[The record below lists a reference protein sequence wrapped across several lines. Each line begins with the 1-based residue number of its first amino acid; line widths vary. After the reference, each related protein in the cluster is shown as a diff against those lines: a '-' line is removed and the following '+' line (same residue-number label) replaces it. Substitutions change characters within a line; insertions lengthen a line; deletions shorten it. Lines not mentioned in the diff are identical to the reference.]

1 MSPGGTGSTVQLRCP
16 TVEYDGERLIPGI
29 PGLQRLEVEHLGR
42 YRWAVQ
48 FAAGRKVIDAG
59 SGMGYGAALLAQ
71 TATSVLGV
79 DVHEEAVEEAK
90 ALYGS
95 SPQLDFMTAD
105 LQAAD
110 LSLPPA
116 DLIVMFEVIEHLH
129 RPAVFLDCAA
139 RSLGDQGLLLLSTP
153 NFERFSRT
161 LEKHNP
167 HHHAD
172 YRTDDLERILTP
184 HFRHVRIEPQFVWLA
199 SAIGQSDG
207 PFEQPGSGPSDSMFL
222 VAMCSQSPLP
232 PSRPA
237 TYVDHDRI
245 THLLSER
252 LRRMEESRDK
262 LHEHATELQARHDTI
277 RREHRDAQQQLIQ
290 VRSHLEEAM
299 SERDRAVANAKALNS
314 EKATIRRSLDKTQR
328 DLDRLRSRRAV
339 RLSLSMAALFR
350 PVFRAVRRIRSPRKP
365 SDNSSSTESSER
377 SRGRTVTS
385 RLAALRKARPDRG
398 RVEGPLVSLIVP
410 TRDGRHHLERLFP
423 ALATNTSYRSFEVIV
438 VDNGSVDG
446 SVEYVKGDWPFP
458 VQLIRNEVNR
468 SFSEAN
474 NQGVVA
480 ARGDLILLL
489 NNDTE
494 PVNPGWLGSMVDE
507 LTASEDT
514 LAVGALLIYSK
525 RTRDDAEATHPPL
538 SVQHRGIG
546 FIWRDGSPR
555 AVNLGAGE
563 DPTNPSL
570 VDSVTVP
577 AATAA
582 CLLTRKA
589 TYEEVGGLDEGYVYG
604 TEDVDFCLKL
614 RKRGGIIRMCGGAA
628 LLHHEFG
635 TQDELSRDIKRI
647 NRMGNAQRFAEKWA
661 PRLARSMREDG
672 FSQKRAWIQ
681 SSGKKVAI
689 TLTEDDPTAGWGD
702 WYTAHELGDAMSR
715 LGWEVVYA
723 ERFQDRWYELADDV
737 NLVISLLDGYDVRR
751 APAGA
756 VTIAWIRNWLERW
769 MESPWFDRFDEVTV
783 SSTPAAD
790 YLDEQLGYRPV
801 VLPLATNPERFVPGP
816 ATPTFSSDFTFTGNH
831 WGQNRK
837 LLDDL
842 LLRPGERFMIFGKG
856 WDTSPRAQ
864 RYWRGHLEY
873 DQLSLAYQSA
883 SVVLDDTAGPTLPF
897 GFVNARVFDA
907 LAAGALV
914 ITDNVAGSR
923 DVFEGELPAYRDRSE
938 LRALMDEYTRDP
950 TQREALAKRL
960 RDKVLASHTYDHRA
974 RTFTDLAARVV
985 GRPRVALKI
994 GPPSWDVAEA
1004 WGDTHF
1010 ARHFATALGG
1020 LGFSTA
1026 IHVLPEWDRP
1036 DKQDSD
1042 IVVHLRGLTPYVP
1055 KPAHTN
1061 VLWII
1066 SHPDDVSAEECER
1079 YDLVLVASPAHADE
1093 LRTRVSVPVHVL
1105 LQATDI
1111 ARFNPD
1117 VPPVDTSHDLLFVGN
1132 SRGHDR
1138 HGVRWAIDAGLPLT
1152 VYGGDW
1158 DDRLDPAVVRGRV
1171 PNQDLPALY
1180 RSASILLNDHWE
1192 DMRQRGF
1199 VSNRIFDALA
1209 CGAFVISD
1217 DVAGLEALFGGAVPT
1232 YANQEELEE
1241 LVARYLDDEPARRD
1255 LAERGMAI
1263 VRTQHSFQARAHEF
1277 VELIQ
1282 PLVAG
1287 RSAEIEPGRALRLE
1301 PTRHPATKMPA

>member
-1 MSPGGTGSTVQLRCP
+1 
-16 TVEYDGERLIPGI
+16 VEYDGERLIPGI

-48 FAAGRKVIDAG
+48 FAGGRKVIDAG

-71 TATSVLGV
+71 TAASVLGV
-79 DVHEEAVEEAK
+79 DVHKEAVEEAK

-95 SPQLDFMTAD
+95 SARLDFITAD
-105 LQAAD
+105 LEAAD

-139 RSLGDQGLLLLSTP
+139 RSLGDQGVLLLSTP

-172 YRTDDLERILTP
+172 YRTDDLERILTS
-184 HFRHVRIEPQFVWLA
+184 HFRHVRVEPQYVWLA
-199 SAIGQSDG
+199 SAIGQPDG
-207 PFEQPGSGPSDSMFL
+207 PFERPGSGPSDSMFL

-232 PSRPA
+232 PSQPA

-252 LRRMEESRDK
+252 LRRMEESRDT
-262 LHEHATELQARHDTI
+262 LREQNTELQARYETI
-277 RREHRDAQQQLIQ
+277 RREHRDARQQLSEVGAQ
-290 VRSHLEEAM
+290 LEAATA
-299 SERDRAVANAKALNS
+299 ERDRAIAGVKALES
-314 EKATIRRSLDKTQR
+314 KTGTIRRSLDKAQR

-339 RLSLSMAALFR
+339 RLSLSAAALFR
-350 PVFRAVRRIRSPRKP
+350 PVFRAVRRIRNRPKP
-365 SDNSSSTESSER
+365 THDAASTESSER
-377 SRGRTVTS
+377 SQGRS
-385 RLAALRKARPDRG
+385 AAGRLATVRKARPDRG
-398 RVEGPLVSLIVP
+398 RVDGPLVSLIVP
-410 TRDGRHHLERLFP
+410 TRDGLHHLERLFP
-423 ALATNTSYRSFEVIV
+423 ALTTNTTYRSFEVIV

-446 SVEYVKGDWPFP
+446 SLDYVKGDWPFP
-458 VQLIRNEVNR
+458 VQVIRNEVNR

-474 NQGVVA
+474 NQGVAA

-494 PVNPGWLGSMVDE
+494 PVNAGWLGSMVDE

-525 RTRDDAEATHPPL
+525 RTRDDAEATHPPF

-555 AVNLGAGE
+555 AVNLGGGE

-570 VDSVTVP
+570 VGSATVP

-582 CLLTRKA
+582 CLLTRKK

-614 RKRGGIIRMCGGAA
+614 RERGGIIRMCGGAA

-635 TQDELSRDIKRI
+635 TQDELSHATKRI

-661 PRLARSMREDG
+661 PRLARSMRADG
-672 FSQKRAWIQ
+672 FSPKRAWTETT
-681 SSGKKVAI
+681 GRKVAI

-702 WYTAHELGDAMSR
+702 WYTAHELGEALSR

-723 ERFQDRWYELADDV
+723 ERLKDRWYELADDV
-737 NLVISLLDGYDVRR
+737 NLVISLLDGFDIRR

-769 MESPWFDRFDEVTV
+769 MERPWFGHFDEVAV
-783 SSTPAAD
+783 SSTPAAE
-790 YLDEQLGYRPV
+790 YVDEQLGYRPL

-816 ATPTFSSDFTFTGNH
+816 ATPTFASDFTFTGNH

-842 LLRPGERFMIFGKG
+842 LLRPDERFMIFGKG
-856 WDTSPRAQ
+856 WDSSPRAQ

-873 DQLSLAYQSA
+873 DQLPLAYQSA

-914 ITDNVAGSR
+914 ITDNVAGSG
-923 DVFEGELPAYRDRSE
+923 DLFDGELPAYRDRSD
-938 LRALMDEYTRDP
+938 LRALMDEYTQDP
-950 TQREALAKRL
+950 RRREALAKRL
-960 RDKVLASHTYDHRA
+960 REKVLAAHTYDHRA
-974 RTFTDLAARVV
+974 RAFLDMAGRAV

-1026 IHVLPEWDRP
+1026 LHVLPEWDRP
-1036 DKQDSD
+1036 DKQDFD
-1042 IVVHLRGLTPYVP
+1042 VVIHVRGLTPYVP
-1055 KPAHTN
+1055 KPAHMN

-1066 SHPDDVSAEECER
+1066 SHPDDVSPEECER
-1079 YDLVLVASPAHADE
+1079 YDLVLVASPAHAGE
-1093 LRTRVSVPVHVL
+1093 LRTKVSVPVHVL

-1111 ARFNPD
+1111 ARFHPD
-1117 VPPVDTSHDLLFVGN
+1117 VHPGDTSHDLLFVGN

-1138 HGVRWAIDAGLPLT
+1138 HGVRWAVEAGLPLT

-1158 DDRLDPAVVRGRV
+1158 EGRLNPSVVRGRV
-1171 PNQDLPALY
+1171 PNDDLPALY

-1192 DMRQRGF
+1192 DMRQKGF
-1199 VSNRIFDALA
+1199 VSNRVFDALA
-1209 CGAFVISD
+1209 CGTFVISD
-1217 DVAGLEALFGGAVPT
+1217 DVAGLEDLFDGAVPT
-1232 YANQEELEE
+1232 YANQEELKE
-1241 LVARYLDDEPARRD
+1241 LVARYLHDEEGRHE
-1255 LAERGMAI
+1255 LSERGAAI
-1263 VRTQHSFQARAHEF
+1263 VRTQHSFQVRAHQF
-1277 VELIQ
+1277 VDLIQ
-1282 PLVAG
+1282 PRLAN
-1287 RSAEIEPGRALRLE
+1287 RSAEIEPRQTIQLE
-1301 PTRHPATKMPA
+1301 PIRHPTTTMPA